1 MAAKKL
7 TRRRRPNLMPNKNK
21 IPPTK
26 QCQAKKKIVV
36 RKSQNQDK
44 MKEKMTNERIKKHMR
59 RSAAKC
65 VDNFR
70 RLNLMDMIGAF
81 HYLHH
86 AIALPNDNNHCNMC
100 NFTDTLSSFNLS
112 QAIFLPFVDR
122 LLARNLYDMTIV
134 M

>member
-1 MAAKKL
+1 MPSEKKNRRKKVAKS
-7 TRRRRPNLMPNKNK
+7 RRNVEEN
-21 IPPTK
+21 
-26 QCQAKKKIVV
+26 
-36 RKSQNQDK
+36 D
-44 MKEKMTNERIKKHMR
+44 NERIKKHMR